1 MTDITLQEQLF
12 NNENLLHAWKVERD
26 MEALRYRTF
35 KVLDDEQRMEMQVKA
50 VERCQKAIDY
60 LEAERAALLAP
71 VSAQNGRE
79 LSAGSQELQS
89 EKA

>member
-35 KVLDDEQRMEMQVKA
+35 KVLDDEQRMEMQIKA

-60 LEAERAALLAP
+60 LEAEHAALLAS
-71 VSAQNGRE
+71 VSAKNGRE
-79 LSAGSQELQS
+79 VSVDSQEQQPK
-89 EKA
+89 EA